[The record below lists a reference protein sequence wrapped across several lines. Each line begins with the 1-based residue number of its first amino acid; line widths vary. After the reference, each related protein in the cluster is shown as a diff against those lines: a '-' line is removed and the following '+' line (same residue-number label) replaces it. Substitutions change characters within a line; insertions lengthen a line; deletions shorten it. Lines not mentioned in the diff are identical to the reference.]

1 MSGPAPDAAVP
12 APPAPGPPVSGAV
25 LAGGRSRRLG
35 RDKRLVT
42 VAGEALLARTVRVLA
57 EVVDDVTVVVADA
70 ADRDLVTTA
79 AAPVLA
85 PPRLRTA
92 VDVAPDAGPVAGLA
106 AALAAAAHPWVLVVA
121 TDHPQLPADV
131 LALLADA
138 ARTADGRTAVALAG
152 PLGPEP
158 LLAAYRHDALPEVAR
173 LLAGGTRRLV
183 DVLAALDPVILPRT
197 VWTAADP
204 DGRALHDVD
213 VPEDLAQ
220 HDGGPAPR

>member
-1 MSGPAPDAAVP
+1 MSGPGPGAAPT
-12 APPAPGPPVSGAV
+12 GPPVSGAV

-42 VAGEALLARTVRVLA
+42 VAGEALLTRTVRVLA
-57 EVVDDVTVVVADA
+57 DVADDVTVVVADP
-70 ADRDLVTTA
+70 ADRDLVTATIG
-79 AAPVLA
+79 PVLA

-121 TDHPQLPADV
+121 TDHPGLPAEV

-138 ARTADGRTAVALAG
+138 AHGAGDRTAVALEG

-158 LLAAYRHDALPEVAR
+158 LLAAYRRDAGAEVAR
-173 LLAGGTRRLV
+173 RLAAGTRRLV
-183 DVLAALDPVILPRT
+183 DVLAALDPVVVPR
-197 VWTAADP
+197 AAWAGSDP
-204 DGRALHDVD
+204 GGVTLHDVD
-213 VPEDLAQ
+213 APEDLAAP
-220 HDGGPAPR
+220 DGGSAPS